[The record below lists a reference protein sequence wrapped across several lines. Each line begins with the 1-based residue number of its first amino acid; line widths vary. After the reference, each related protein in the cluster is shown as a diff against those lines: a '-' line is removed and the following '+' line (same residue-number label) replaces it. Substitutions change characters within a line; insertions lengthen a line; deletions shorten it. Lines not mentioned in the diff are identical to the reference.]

1 MNKDVNTMNKPFETG
16 RNTGSF
22 PQQPTQHELG
32 QESGEINLL
41 DLWYNLLDFKWVAAT
56 IVSAAMAVGLL
67 YATVATPIYSADVLL
82 QVETKQAGGL
92 AALEDVSGVLA
103 AGGSNVTGELEI
115 LKSRTVVDTVAQT
128 LGLSQSISPQYFPI
142 FGRWLAGQHEQA
154 LGLAQPF
161 LGLNEYAWGGEQ
173 LKLAQFSVPTEFT
186 DQPFVAVKAQA
197 NRFQLYSPTE
207 ELLGEGVVG
216 EQLEFKIGYG
226 NGSITISQF
235 EANEGMRAIVVR
247 RHPLSLHGSLV
258 GPLAAGEVGRNSS
271 MIRVSYESPNPA
283 FAVQFLNEL
292 ANAYLRQNVE
302 RKGQEAEQQLVFL
315 DQQLPSIKEQLRK
328 AEDALNVFVQSKGTI
343 DPTLDTERILTQ
355 DVALETKKVELNLE
369 REKLL
374 QRFQPG
380 HPLIQAI
387 DDQLA
392 QLRGV
397 RGNVASQAQAL
408 PEVQQEYLRLRR
420 DVEVNQALYTSLLN
434 GAQQLKVAKAGTV
447 GNVAIVDYA
456 QQPKRAIKPKR
467 GQTLAFAT
475 LAGLFLGVL
484 AAQALAMLRSAVRDP
499 SKLEQAT
506 GLSVYSIVPLSR
518 QQTEAEKG
526 LRRRSDK
533 VGLLAVSA
541 PNDPSIEALRSF
553 RTGLQFATID
563 SPNKRVL
570 ITGPVPE
577 IGKSFVSAN
586 FAAIMAQAGKRVLL
600 IDGDMRKGT
609 LSRYF
614 IQEERGDSKH
624 PGLSDVVSGQIDF
637 ERALIKSELEGL
649 HVLVSGSVP
658 PNPSELLLHP
668 KFITLL
674 EKADAEYDYV
684 IIDSPPVLLV
694 SDASVMGQH
703 CSATFI
709 VARYGASNVRQ
720 VSDSQKRLAQ
730 AGVRVNG
737 LIFNGFIANRS
748 GYYYGYGYGYGYKNA
763 YGTYGDPVQGKKA

>member
-1 MNKDVNTMNKPFETG
+1 MDDLSSDNGM
-16 RNTGSF
+16 
-22 PQQPTQHELG
+22 
-32 QESGEINLL
+32 GEITPL
-41 DLWYNLLDFKWVAAT
+41 DLWYNLLDFKWIVAALT
-56 IVSAAMAVGLL
+56 ALGILVGLF
-67 YATVATPIYSADVLL
+67 YAITATPIYSADVLI
-82 QVETKQAGGL
+82 QVEQRKSGGL
-92 AALEDVSGVLA
+92 SALQDVSAVLA
-103 AGGSNVTGELEI
+103 DPGQTVSGELEI
-115 LKSRTVVDTVAQT
+115 IRSRTVVEAVSSS
-128 LGLSQSISPQYFPI
+128 LGLDRAITPKYFPLI
-142 FGRWLAGQHEQA
+142 GRWLAGTHEGPELSKPL
-154 LGLAQPF
+154 LGLSAF
-161 LGLNEYAWGGEQ
+161 AWGGESLQ
-173 LKLAQFSVPTEFT
+173 LGGFSVSGGLV
-186 DQPFVAVKAQA
+186 DRPFKVVKGQGD
-197 NRFQLYSPTE
+197 NYELYSPDE
-207 ELLGEGVVG
+207 VSLGAGVVG
-216 EQLEFKIGYG
+216 QAFEFEVSAVERGQ
-226 NGSITISQF
+226 ITISRF
-235 EANEGMRAIVVR
+235 DANPGLEATVIKK
-247 RHPLSLHGSLV
+247 HPLSLHSSLV
-258 GPLAAGEVGRNSS
+258 SPLVGAELGRGSG
-271 MIRVSYESPNPA
+271 MIRLSYQSANPG
-283 FAVQFLNEL
+283 FAVKFLNEL
-292 ANAYLRQNVE
+292 SNAYLRLNVE
-302 RKGQEAEQQLVFL
+302 RKGQEAEQQLQFL
-315 DQQLPSIKEQLRK
+315 DIQLPQIREELRR
-328 AEDALNVFVQSKGTI
+328 AEDRLNVFVKAQGTI
-343 DPTLDTERILTQ
+343 DPTMDTQRLLGQ
-355 DVALETKKVELNLE
+355 DVALESKRLELKLQ
-369 REKLL
+369 RENLL
-374 QRFQPG
+374 QRFQLG

-392 QLRGV
+392 SLQSA
-397 RGNVASQAQAL
+397 RGNVASQTREL

-420 DVEVNQALYTSLLN
+420 DVEINQSLYTALLN
-434 GAQQLKVAKAGTV
+434 GSQQLKVAKAGTV

-456 QQPKRAIKPKR
+456 KSPKYPIKPNKT
-467 GQTLAFAT
+467 QVVIIAAI
-475 LAGLFLGVL
+475 AGLVLGILVAQML
-484 AAQALAMLRSAVRDP
+484 ALLRSAIRDP

-506 GLSVYSIVPLSR
+506 GLSVYSIVPLSP
-518 QQTEAEKG
+518 QQTAAEKG
-526 LRRRSDK
+526 LRRRTDK
-533 VGLLAVSA
+533 VGLLAVSS

-614 IQEERGDSKH
+614 IQEDRGNAKH
-624 PGLSDVVSGQIDF
+624 PGLSDVVAGTVAF
-637 ERALIKSELEGL
+637 EKALVKTELDGL

-668 KFITLL
+668 NFIALL
-674 EKADAEYDYV
+674 EKADVEYDYV

>member
-1 MNKDVNTMNKPFETG
+1 MNMPYERSTQPQALGGMGQPMEQSGDNT
-16 RNTGSF
+16 
-22 PQQPTQHELG
+22 
-32 QESGEINLL
+32 EINLL
-41 DLWYNLLDFKWVAAT
+41 DLWYNLLDFKWVAAA
-56 IVSAAMAVGLL
+56 IVAVASAIGLL

-82 QVETKQAGGL
+82 QVETKQTGGL

-103 AGGSNVTGELEI
+103 AGGSSVIGELEI
-115 LKSRTVVDTVAQT
+115 IKSRTVVESVAQT
-128 LGLSQSISPQYFPI
+128 LGLAQSITPQYFPV
-142 FGRWLAGQHEQA
+142 FGQWLANQHEAA

-161 LGLNEYAWGGEQ
+161 MGLNEYAWGGEQ

-186 DQPFVAVKAQA
+186 DQPFVAVKGEA
-197 NRFQLYSPTE
+197 NTFSLYSPAE
-207 ELLGEGVVG
+207 QLLGQGMVG
-216 EQLEFKIGYG
+216 QPFTFKIGYG

-235 EANEGMRAIVVR
+235 EANPGMQANVVR
-247 RHPLSLHGSLV
+247 RHPLSLHNGLV
-258 GPLAAGEVGRNSS
+258 APLTAGEVGRNSS

-328 AEDALNVFVQSKGTI
+328 AEDALNTFVQSKGTI
-343 DPTLDTERILTQ
+343 DPTLDTQRILTQ

-392 QLRGV
+392 QLRSV
-397 RGNVASQAQAL
+397 RGGVASQAQAL

-456 QQPKRAIKPKR
+456 QQPKRPFKPKK
-467 GQTLAFAT
+467 GQVVALAI
-475 LAGLFLGVL
+475 LAGIFLGVL

-506 GLSVYSIVPLSR
+506 GLSVYSIVPLS
-518 QQTEAEKG
+518 QQQSAAEKG
-526 LRRRSDK
+526 LRRRTDK

-614 IQEERGDSKH
+614 IQEERGDAKH
-624 PGLSDVVSGQIDF
+624 PGLSDVVSGQVDF
-637 ERALIKSELEGL
+637 DSALIKTELEGL

-668 KFITLL
+668 NFIALL
-674 EKADAEYDYV
+674 EKADVEYDYV

-763 YGTYGDPVQGKKA
+763 YGTYGDPVAGKKA

>member
-1 MNKDVNTMNKPFETG
+1 MPYERSTPSQTLAGMGSPSEQTG
-16 RNTGSF
+16 DGA
-22 PQQPTQHELG
+22 
-32 QESGEINLL
+32 EINLL
-41 DLWYNLLDFKWVAAT
+41 DLWYNLLDFKWVAA
-56 IVSAAMAVGLL
+56 ALAAVGLAIGL
-67 YATVATPIYSADVLL
+67 VYATVATPIYSVDVLL
-82 QVETKQAGGL
+82 QVETKQTGGL
-92 AALEDVSGVLA
+92 AALDDVSGVLA
-103 AGGSNVTGELEI
+103 AGGPNVNGELEI
-115 LKSRTVVDTVAQT
+115 IRSRTVVESVAQT
-128 LGLSQSISPQYFPI
+128 LGLAQSITPQYFPV
-142 FGRWLAGQHEQA
+142 FGQWLANQHEQA
-154 LGLAQPF
+154 LGLAEPF
-161 LGLNEYAWGGEQ
+161 GGFSEYAWGGEQ

-186 DQPFVAVKAQA
+186 DQPFVAIKGEG
-197 NRFQLYSPTE
+197 NSYSLYSPAE
-207 ELLGEGVVG
+207 ELLGEGTVG
-216 EQLEFKIGYG
+216 QPLNFKIGYG
-226 NGSITISQF
+226 SGSITISQF
-235 EANEGMRAIVVR
+235 EANPGLKANVIR
-247 RHPLSLHGSLV
+247 RHPLSLHNGLV
-258 GPLAAGEVGRNSS
+258 GPLTALEVGRGSS
-271 MIRVSYESPNPA
+271 MIRVSYESPNPV
-283 FAVQFLNEL
+283 FAVSFLNEL

-315 DQQLPSIKEQLRK
+315 DSQLPTIKEQLRK
-328 AEDALNVFVQSKGTI
+328 AEEALNSFVQSKGTI
-343 DPTLDTERILTQ
+343 DPTLDTQRILGQ
-355 DVALETKKVELNLE
+355 DVALETKRIELGLE

-392 QLRGV
+392 QLRSV
-397 RGNVASQAQAL
+397 RGGVASQTQAL

-456 QQPKRAIKPKR
+456 QQPKRPIKPKK
-467 GQTLAFAT
+467 
-475 LAGLFLGVL
+475 GLVVAISLVVGLLLGVL
-484 AAQALAMLRSAVRDP
+484 VAQALAMLRSAVRDP

-506 GLSVYSIVPLSR
+506 GLSVYSIVPLSQ
-518 QQTEAEKG
+518 QQTAAEKG
-526 LRRRSDK
+526 LRRRTDK

-614 IQEERGDSKH
+614 IQEERGDAKH
-624 PGLSDVVSGQIDF
+624 PGLSDVVAGTVVFDK
-637 ERALIKSELEGL
+637 ALIKTELEGL

-668 KFITLL
+668 NFIALL
-674 EKADAEYDYV
+674 EKADVEYDYV

>member
-1 MNKDVNTMNKPFETG
+1 MPMNMPYDTSNQIKNQQMAGMAQGGEP
-16 RNTGSF
+16 TGS
-22 PQQPTQHELG
+22 TG
-32 QESGEINLL
+32 DINLL
-41 DLWYNLLDFKWVAAT
+41 DLWFNLLDFKWVAA
-56 IVSAAMAVGLL
+56 VAAVLGLVFGLL
-67 YATVATPIYSADVLL
+67 YVTLATPIYSADVLL
-82 QVETKQAGGL
+82 QVETKKGGGL
-92 AALEDVSGVLA
+92 AALDDVSGLLA
-103 AGGSNVTGELEI
+103 PSNNSVAGELEI
-115 LKSRTVVDTVAQT
+115 IRSRTVIENVSDT
-128 LGLSQSISPQYFPI
+128 LGLASSISPRYFPW
-142 FGRWLAGQHEQA
+142 FGQWMAGQHEKE
-154 LGLAQPF
+154 LGLADPF
-161 LGLNEYAWGGEQ
+161 MGLNAYAWGGEQ
-173 LKLAQFSVPTEFT
+173 LRLGGFTVPNEFT
-186 DQPFVAVKAQA
+186 DQLFKVIKREGNKFALHNPAG
-197 NRFQLYSPTE
+197 
-207 ELLGEGVVG
+207 ELLGEGEVG
-216 EQLEFKIGYG
+216 QPLVFNIGFG
-226 NGSITISQF
+226 KGSLTITQF
-235 EANEGMRAIVVR
+235 EANPGLEAFVVR
-247 RHPLSLHGSLV
+247 RHPLSLHNSLV
-258 GPLAAGEVGRNSS
+258 GPLGAAEVGRGSS
-271 MIRVSYESPNPA
+271 MIRVSYESSNPA

-315 DQQLPSIKEQLRK
+315 DQQLPLIKDQLRR
-328 AEDALNVFVQSKGTI
+328 AEDALNAFVQSKGTI
-343 DPTLDTERILTQ
+343 DPTLDTERILGQ
-355 DVALETKKVELNLE
+355 DVGLETKRLELNLE

-380 HPLIQAI
+380 HPLIQAL

-392 QLRGV
+392 QIRSVRAGV
-397 RGNVASQAQAL
+397 ANEAQAL

-420 DVEVNQALYTSLLN
+420 DVEVNQALYSSLLN

-456 QQPKRAIKPKR
+456 QQPKFAVKPQKR
-467 GQTLAFAT
+467 QILLISILAGIALGIGLAQLLAF
-475 LAGLFLGVL
+475 
-484 AAQALAMLRSAVRDP
+484 LRSAIRDP

-506 GLSVYSIVPLSR
+506 GLSVYSIVPLSPL
-518 QQTEAEKG
+518 QTAAEKG
-526 LRRRSDK
+526 LRRRTDK

-586 FAAIMAQAGKRVLL
+586 FAAIMAQAGKQVLL

-614 IQEERGDSKH
+614 IQEERGDAKH
-624 PGLSDVVSGQIDF
+624 PGLSDVVAGTVAF
-637 ERALIKSELEGL
+637 EKALVKTELEGL

-668 KFITLL
+668 NFIALL
-674 EKADAEYDYV
+674 EKADVEYDYV

-763 YGTYGDPVQGKKA
+763 YGTYGAPLHGKKA

>member
-1 MNKDVNTMNKPFETG
+1 
-16 RNTGSF
+16 
-22 PQQPTQHELG
+22 
-32 QESGEINLL
+32 
-41 DLWYNLLDFKWVAAT
+41 
-56 IVSAAMAVGLL
+56 
-67 YATVATPIYSADVLL
+67 
-82 QVETKQAGGL
+82 
-92 AALEDVSGVLA
+92 
-103 AGGSNVTGELEI
+103 
-115 LKSRTVVDTVAQT
+115 
-128 LGLSQSISPQYFPI
+128 
-142 FGRWLAGQHEQA
+142 
-154 LGLAQPF
+154 
-161 LGLNEYAWGGEQ
+161 
-173 LKLAQFSVPTEFT
+173 
-186 DQPFVAVKAQA
+186 
-197 NRFQLYSPTE
+197 
-207 ELLGEGVVG
+207 
-216 EQLEFKIGYG
+216 
-226 NGSITISQF
+226 
-235 EANEGMRAIVVR
+235 
-247 RHPLSLHGSLV
+247 
-258 GPLAAGEVGRNSS
+258 
-271 MIRVSYESPNPA
+271 
-283 FAVQFLNEL
+283 
-292 ANAYLRQNVE
+292 
-302 RKGQEAEQQLVFL
+302 
-315 DQQLPSIKEQLRK
+315 QLPSIKEQLRK
-328 AEDALNVFVQSKGTI
+328 AEDALNAFVQSKGTI
-343 DPTLDTERILTQ
+343 DPTLDTQRILGQ
-355 DVALETKKVELNLE
+355 DVELETKRVELGLE

-392 QLRGV
+392 QLRSV
-397 RGNVASQAQAL
+397 RGGVASQAQAL

-456 QQPKRAIKPKR
+456 QQPKRPFKPKK
-467 GQTLAFAT
+467 GQVLALAI
-475 LAGLFLGVL
+475 LAGVFLGVL

-506 GLSVYSIVPLSR
+506 GLSVYSIVPLSQ
-518 QQTEAEKG
+518 QQTTAEKG
-526 LRRRSDK
+526 LRRRTDK

-614 IQEERGDSKH
+614 IQEERGDAKH
-624 PGLSDVVSGQIDF
+624 PGLSDVVAGTVAFDK
-637 ERALIKSELEGL
+637 ALIKTELEGL

-668 KFITLL
+668 NFIALL
-674 EKADAEYDYV
+674 EKADVEYDYV

-763 YGTYGDPVQGKKA
+763 YGTYGDPVAGKKA

>member
-1 MNKDVNTMNKPFETG
+1 MNMPYERSTQ
-16 RNTGSF
+16 
-22 PQQPTQHELG
+22 PQTFGGLG
-32 QESGEINLL
+32 QPMEQTNEGAEINLL
-41 DLWYNLLDFKWVAAT
+41 DLWYNLLDFKWVAAA
-56 IVSAAMAVGLL
+56 IVAVATAIGLL

-115 LKSRTVVDTVAQT
+115 IKSRTVVESVAQT
-128 LGLSQSISPQYFPI
+128 LGLAQSIAPRYFPV
-142 FGRWLAGQHEQA
+142 FGQWLANQHEAA

-161 LGLNEYAWGGEQ
+161 MGLNEYAWGGEQ
-173 LKLAQFSVPTEFT
+173 IKLAQFSVPTEFT
-186 DQPFVAVKAQA
+186 DQPFLAVKGEG
-197 NRFQLYSPTE
+197 NTFSLYSPFE
-207 ELLGEGVVG
+207 ELLGQGTVG
-216 EQLEFKIGYG
+216 QPLTFKIGYG
-226 NGSITISQF
+226 SGNITISQF
-235 EANEGMRAIVVR
+235 EANPGMKANVVR
-247 RHPLSLHGSLV
+247 RHPLSLHNGLV
-258 GPLAAGEVGRNSS
+258 GPLSAGEVGRNSS

-315 DQQLPSIKEQLRK
+315 DEQLPSIKEQLRK
-328 AEDALNVFVQSKGTI
+328 AEDALNTFVQSKGTI
-343 DPTLDTERILTQ
+343 DPTLDTQRILGQ
-355 DVALETKKVELNLE
+355 DVELETKRVELGLE

-392 QLRGV
+392 QLRSV
-397 RGNVASQAQAL
+397 RGGVASQAQAL

-456 QQPKRAIKPKR
+456 QQPKRPFKPKK
-467 GQTLAFAT
+467 GQVLALAI
-475 LAGLFLGVL
+475 LAGIFLGVL

-506 GLSVYSIVPLSR
+506 GLSVYSIVPLSQ
-518 QQTEAEKG
+518 QQTVAEKG
-526 LRRRSDK
+526 LRRRTDK

-614 IQEERGDSKH
+614 IQEERGDAKH
-624 PGLSDVVSGQIDF
+624 PGLSDVVAGTIGFDK
-637 ERALIKSELEGL
+637 ALIKTELEGL

-668 KFITLL
+668 NFIALL
-674 EKADAEYDYV
+674 EKADVEYDYV

-709 VARYGASNVRQ
+709 VARYGASNIRQ

-748 GYYYGYGYGYGYKNA
+748 GYYYGYGYGYGYGYKNA

>member
-1 MNKDVNTMNKPFETG
+1 MNQMNMPYERSTQ
-16 RNTGSF
+16 
-22 PQQPTQHELG
+22 PQALGLG
-32 QESGEINLL
+32 QPMEQTSESAEINLL
-41 DLWYNLLDFKWVAAT
+41 DLWYNLLDFKWVAAA
-56 IVSAAMAVGLL
+56 IVAVATAIGLL

-82 QVETKQAGGL
+82 QVETKQTGGL

-115 LKSRTVVDTVAQT
+115 IKSRTVVESVAQT
-128 LGLSQSISPQYFPI
+128 LGLAQSITPQYFPV
-142 FGRWLAGQHEQA
+142 FGQWLANQHEAA

-161 LGLNEYAWGGEQ
+161 MGLNEYAWGGEQ

-186 DQPFVAVKAQA
+186 DQPFVVVKGEG
-197 NRFQLYSPTE
+197 NTFSLYSPFE
-207 ELLGEGVVG
+207 ELLGQGTVG
-216 EQLEFKIGYG
+216 QPFTFKIGYG
-226 NGSITISQF
+226 SGSITISQF
-235 EANEGMRAIVVR
+235 EANPGMKANVVR
-247 RHPLSLHGSLV
+247 RHPLSLHNGLV
-258 GPLAAGEVGRNSS
+258 GPLSAGEVGRNSS

-315 DQQLPSIKEQLRK
+315 DEQLPSIKEQLRK

-343 DPTLDTERILTQ
+343 DPTLDTQRILGQ
-355 DVALETKKVELNLE
+355 DVELETKRVELGLE

-392 QLRGV
+392 QLRSV
-397 RGNVASQAQAL
+397 RGGVASQAQAL

-456 QQPKRAIKPKR
+456 QQPKRPFKPKK
-467 GQTLAFAT
+467 GQVLALAI
-475 LAGLFLGVL
+475 LAGIFLGVL

-506 GLSVYSIVPLSR
+506 GLSVYSIIPLSQ
-518 QQTEAEKG
+518 QQTAAEKG
-526 LRRRSDK
+526 LRRRTDK

-614 IQEERGDSKH
+614 IQEERGDAKH
-624 PGLSDVVSGQIDF
+624 PGLSDVVAGTMAFDK
-637 ERALIKSELEGL
+637 ALIKTELEGL

-668 KFITLL
+668 NFIALL
-674 EKADAEYDYV
+674 EKADVEYDYV

>member
-1 MNKDVNTMNKPFETG
+1 MPFDTP
-16 RNTGSF
+16 RNGANYQTNS
-22 PQQPTQHELG
+22 PQRELHDEAG
-32 QESGEINLL
+32 DFNLL
-41 DLWYNLLDFKWVAAT
+41 DLWYNVLDFKWVALT
-56 IVSAAMAVGLL
+56 IVAVALSGGLL
-67 YATVATPIYSADVLL
+67 YAMVATPIYSADVLL

-115 LKSRTVVDTVAQT
+115 IRSRTVIESVAQT
-128 LGLSQSISPQYFPI
+128 LGLEQSITPQYFPV
-142 FGRWLAGQHEQA
+142 FGRWLASRHEVAQ
-154 LGLAQPF
+154 GLAEPF
-161 LGLNEYAWGGEQ
+161 MGINKYAWGGEQ
-173 LKLAQFSVPTEFT
+173 LKLAQFSVPAEFT
-186 DQPFVAVKAQA
+186 DQAFIAVKGEGST
-197 NRFQLYSPTE
+197 FSLYSPFE
-207 ELLGEGVVG
+207 ELLSQGTVG
-216 EQLEFKIGYG
+216 QPLTFKIGYG
-226 NGSITISQF
+226 SGSITISQF
-235 EANEGMRAIVVR
+235 EANPGMQANVVR
-247 RHPLSLHGSLV
+247 RHPLSLHNGLV
-258 GPLAAGEVGRNSS
+258 VPLSAGEVGRNSS
-271 MIRVSYESPNPA
+271 MIRVSYLSPDPA

-292 ANAYLRQNVE
+292 ANSYLRQNVE

-369 REKLL
+369 RERLL

-420 DVEVNQALYTSLLN
+420 DVEVSQALYTSLLN
-434 GAQQLKVAKAGTV
+434 SAQQLKVAKAGTV

-456 QQPKRAIKPKR
+456 QQSKHAVKPKRAQIVVM
-467 GQTLAFAT
+467 AS
-475 LAGLFLGVL
+475 LAGLLLGIL
-484 AAQALAMLRSAVRDP
+484 AAQALSMLRSAVRDP

-506 GLSVYSIVPLSR
+506 GLSVYSIVPLSQ
-518 QQTEAEKG
+518 QQTTAEKG
-526 LRRRSDK
+526 LRRRTDK

-614 IQEERGDSKH
+614 IQEERGDAKH
-624 PGLSDVVSGQIDF
+624 LGLSDVVAGTVAF
-637 ERALIKSELEGL
+637 EKALIKTELEGL

-668 KFITLL
+668 NFIALL
-674 EKADAEYDYV
+674 EKADVEYDYV

-763 YGTYGDPVQGKKA
+763 YGTYGDPVQDKKA

>member
-1 MNKDVNTMNKPFETG
+1 MNMPFETNSKG
-16 RNTGSF
+16 QAF
-22 PQQPTQHELG
+22 AAVHPQ
-32 QESGEINLL
+32 SGERTEDASEINLI
-41 DLWYNLLDFKWVAAT
+41 DLWYNLLDFKWVALA
-56 IVSAAMAVGLL
+56 IAGVALALGLV

-103 AGGSNVTGELEI
+103 AGGSNVTGEIEI
-115 LKSRTVVDTVAQT
+115 ITSRTVVESVANSM
-128 LGLSQSISPQYFPI
+128 GLAQIVLPEYFPI
-142 FGRWLAGQHEQA
+142 FGRWLATQHEAA
-154 LGLAQPF
+154 LGLAQPP
-161 LGLNEYAWGGEQ
+161 LGLNQFAWGGEK
-173 LKLAQFSVPTEFT
+173 LKLAQFNIPTEFT
-186 DQPFVAVKAQA
+186 DQAFKVIKGEGNTYA
-197 NRFQLYSPTE
+197 LYSPE
-207 ELLGEGVVG
+207 NQLLGAGTVG
-216 EQLEFKIGYG
+216 QVLNFDVGYG
-226 NGSITISQF
+226 SGSLNISQF
-235 EANEGMRAIVVR
+235 EANPGLQANVIR
-247 RHPLSLHGSLV
+247 RHPLSLHNGLVGSLS
-258 GPLAAGEVGRNSS
+258 ASEVGRNSS
-271 MIRVSYESPNPA
+271 MIRVNYESPSPA
-283 FAVQFLNEL
+283 FAVQFLNGL

-343 DPTLDTERILTQ
+343 DPTLDTQRILGQ
-355 DVALETKKVELNLE
+355 DVELETKRVEFGLE

-392 QLRGV
+392 QLRSV
-397 RGNVASQAQAL
+397 RGGVASQAQAL

-456 QQPKRAIKPKR
+456 QQPKNAFKPRK
-467 GQTLAFAT
+467 GQVVALAL
-475 LAGLFLGVL
+475 LAGLFFGVL
-484 AAQALAMLRSAVRDP
+484 AAQVLAMLRSAIRDP

-506 GLSVYSIVPLSR
+506 GLSVYSIVPLSKR
-518 QQTEAEKG
+518 QTEAEKS
-526 LRRRSDK
+526 LRRRTDK
-533 VGLLAVSA
+533 VGLLAVSS

-614 IQEERGDSKH
+614 IQEERSDVKH
-624 PGLSDVVSGQIDF
+624 PGLSDVVAGQVEF
-637 ERALIKSELEGL
+637 NKALVSTELDNL
-649 HVLVSGSVP
+649 HVLVAGSVP

-668 KFITLL
+668 NFIALL
-674 EKADAEYDYV
+674 EKADAEYDYI

-694 SDASVMGQH
+694 SDASILGQH
-703 CSATFI
+703 CSAAFI

-720 VSDSQKRLAQ
+720 VADSQKRLAQ

-763 YGTYGDPVQGKKA
+763 YGTYGDPVAGKAS

>member
-1 MNKDVNTMNKPFETG
+1 MNVPFE
-16 RNTGSF
+16 NHPKSQLF
-22 PQQPTQHELG
+22 AG
-32 QESGEINLL
+32 QLQSADQAGEQGEINLL
-41 DLWYNLLDFKWVAAT
+41 DLWYNLLDFKWVALAVAAT
-56 IVSAAMAVGLL
+56 ALVLGLV

-82 QVETKQAGGL
+82 QVETKQTGGL

-115 LKSRTVVDTVAQT
+115 IKSRTVVESVAQAMG
-128 LGLSQSISPQYFPI
+128 LGQSIAPQYMPV
-142 FGRWLAGQHEQA
+142 FGQWLASQHQA
-154 LGLAQPF
+154 ELGLAQPL
-161 LGLNEYAWGGEQ
+161 LGMNRYAWGGEQ
-173 LKLAQFSVPTEFT
+173 LRLAQFSVPQEFT
-186 DQPFVAVKAQA
+186 DKPFVAVKGEG
-197 NRFQLYSPTE
+197 NTYSLFSPE
-207 ELLGEGVVG
+207 GEALGQGVVG
-216 EQLEFKIGYG
+216 QTVEFKIGFG
-226 NGSITISQF
+226 TGMLNISQF
-235 EANEGMRAIVVR
+235 DANPGLRASVVR
-247 RHPLSLHGSLV
+247 RHPLSLHNGLV
-258 GPLAAGEVGRNSS
+258 GPLDAAEVGRNSS
-271 MIRVSYESPNPA
+271 MIRVNYESPNPA

-315 DQQLPSIKEQLRK
+315 DAQLPQIKEQLRN
-328 AEDALNVFVQSKGTI
+328 AEDALNTFVQSKGTI
-343 DPTLDTERILTQ
+343 DPTLDTQRILGQ
-355 DVALETKKVELNLE
+355 DVELETKRVELGLE

-392 QLRGV
+392 RLRSV
-397 RGNVASQAQAL
+397 RGGVASQAQAL

-456 QQPKRAIKPKR
+456 QQPKLAIKPKK
-467 GQTLAFAT
+467 GQVVALAL

-484 AAQALAMLRSAVRDP
+484 AAQALAMLRSAIRDP
-499 SKLEQAT
+499 GKLEQAT
-506 GLSVYSIVPLSR
+506 GLSVYSIVPLSKR
-518 QQTEAEKG
+518 QTDAEKS
-526 LRRRSDK
+526 LRRRTDK

-586 FAAIMAQAGKRVLL
+586 FAAIMAQAGKKVLL

-614 IQEERGDSKH
+614 IQEERSDAKH
-624 PGLSDVVSGQIDF
+624 PGLSDVVAGNIEFSK
-637 ERALIKSELEGL
+637 ALVSTELANL
-649 HVLVSGSVP
+649 HVLVAGSVP

-668 KFITLL
+668 NFIALL
-674 EKADAEYDYV
+674 EKADTEYDYI

-694 SDASVMGQH
+694 SDASILGQH

-720 VSDSQKRLAQ
+720 VADAQKRMGQ

-763 YGTYGDPVQGKKA
+763 YGTYGEPVAGTSAGK

>member
-1 MNKDVNTMNKPFETG
+1 MNMPYETNNQMN
-16 RNTGSF
+16 N
-22 PQQPTQHELG
+22 QQAGAMAQGNEP
-32 QESGEINLL
+32 SGGASEINFL
-41 DLWYNLLDFKWVAAT
+41 DLWFNLLDFKWVAA
-56 IVSAAMAVGLL
+56 AAALLGLVVGVL
-67 YATVATPIYSADVLL
+67 YATLATPIYSADVLL
-82 QVETKQAGGL
+82 QVETKKGGGL
-92 AALEDVSGVLA
+92 AALDDVSGLLA
-103 AGGSNVTGELEI
+103 PSNNSVAGELEI
-115 LKSRTVVDTVAQT
+115 IRSRTVIENVSNT
-128 LGLSQSISPQYFPI
+128 LGLASSITPRYFPAI
-142 FGRWLAGQHEQA
+142 GQWMAGRHQSE
-154 LGLAQPF
+154 LGLAEPF
-161 LGLNEYAWGGEQ
+161 LDLDTYAWGGEQ
-173 LKLAQFSVPTEFT
+173 LRLGSFAVPNEFT
-186 DQPFVAVKAQA
+186 DQQFKAVKLQGNKFA
-197 NRFQLYSPTE
+197 FYSPAE
-207 ELLGEGVVG
+207 QLLGEGEVG
-216 EQLEFKIGYG
+216 QSFVFDIGFGKG
-226 NGSITISQF
+226 NLTITQF
-235 EANEGMRAIVVR
+235 EANPGLEAFVVR
-247 RHPLSLHGSLV
+247 RHPLSLHNSLV
-258 GPLAAGEVGRNSS
+258 GPLGAAEVGRGSS
-271 MIRVSYESPNPA
+271 MIRVSYESASPV

-315 DQQLPSIKEQLRK
+315 DQQLPLIKDQLRR
-328 AEDALNVFVQSKGTI
+328 AEDALNAFVQSKGTI
-343 DPTLDTERILTQ
+343 DPTLDTQRILAQ
-355 DVALETKKVELNLE
+355 DVGLETKRVELGLE

-387 DDQLA
+387 DDQLVQIRRVRA
-392 QLRGV
+392 GV
-397 RGNVASQAQAL
+397 AGEAQAL
-408 PEVQQEYLRLRR
+408 PEIQQEYLRLRR
-420 DVEVNQALYTSLLN
+420 DVEVNQLLYSSLLN

-456 QQPKRAIKPKR
+456 QQPKFAVKPQKR
-467 GQTLAFAT
+467 QILLISILAGIALGVALAQLLAF
-475 LAGLFLGVL
+475 
-484 AAQALAMLRSAVRDP
+484 LRSAVRDP

-506 GLSVYSIVPLSR
+506 GISVYSIVPLSPL
-518 QQTEAEKG
+518 QTAAEKG

-533 VGLLAVSA
+533 VGLLAVTA

-614 IQEERGDSKH
+614 IQEERGDAKH
-624 PGLSDVVSGQIDF
+624 PGLSDVVSGQVDF
-637 ERALIKSELEGL
+637 DKALIKTELEGL

-668 KFITLL
+668 NFIALL
-674 EKADAEYDYV
+674 EKADKEYDYV

-694 SDASVMGQH
+694 SDASIVGQH

>member
-1 MNKDVNTMNKPFETG
+1 MNMPFDTP
-16 RNTGSF
+16 RNGANYQTNS
-22 PQQPTQHELG
+22 PQRELHDEAG
-32 QESGEINLL
+32 DFNLL
-41 DLWYNLLDFKWVAAT
+41 DLWYNVLDFKWVALT
-56 IVSAAMAVGLL
+56 IVAVALTGGLL
-67 YATVATPIYSADVLL
+67 YAMVATPIYSADVLL

-115 LKSRTVVDTVAQT
+115 IRSRTVIESVAQT
-128 LGLSQSISPQYFPI
+128 LGLEQSITPQYFPV
-142 FGRWLAGQHEQA
+142 FGRWLASRHEVAQ
-154 LGLAQPF
+154 GLAEPF
-161 LGLNEYAWGGEQ
+161 MGINKYAWGGEQ
-173 LKLAQFSVPTEFT
+173 LKLAQFSVPAEFT
-186 DQPFVAVKAQA
+186 DQAFIAVKGEGST
-197 NRFQLYSPTE
+197 FSLYSPFE
-207 ELLGEGVVG
+207 ELLSQGTVG
-216 EQLEFKIGYG
+216 QPLTFKIGYG
-226 NGSITISQF
+226 SGSITISQF
-235 EANEGMRAIVVR
+235 EANPGMQANVVR
-247 RHPLSLHGSLV
+247 RHPLSLHNGLV
-258 GPLAAGEVGRNSS
+258 VPLSAGEVGRNSS
-271 MIRVSYESPNPA
+271 MIRVSYLSPDPA

-328 AEDALNVFVQSKGTI
+328 AEDALNLFVQSKGTI

-369 REKLL
+369 RERLL

-420 DVEVNQALYTSLLN
+420 DVEVSQALYTSLLN
-434 GAQQLKVAKAGTV
+434 SAQQLKVAKAGTV

-456 QQPKRAIKPKR
+456 QQSKHAVKPKRAQIVVM
-467 GQTLAFAT
+467 AS
-475 LAGLFLGVL
+475 LAGLLLGIL
-484 AAQALAMLRSAVRDP
+484 AAQALSMLRSAVRDP

-506 GLSVYSIVPLSR
+506 GLSVYSIVPLSQ
-518 QQTEAEKG
+518 QQTTAEKG
-526 LRRRSDK
+526 LRRRTDK

-614 IQEERGDSKH
+614 IQEERGDAKH
-624 PGLSDVVSGQIDF
+624 PGLSDVVAGTVAFDK
-637 ERALIKSELEGL
+637 ALVKTELEGL

-668 KFITLL
+668 NFIALL
-674 EKADAEYDYV
+674 EKADVEYDYV

-763 YGTYGDPVQGKKA
+763 YGTYGDPVQGNKA

>member
-1 MNKDVNTMNKPFETG
+1 MNQMNMPYERSTQ
-16 RNTGSF
+16 
-22 PQQPTQHELG
+22 PQALGGLG
-32 QESGEINLL
+32 QPMEQTSESAEINLL
-41 DLWYNLLDFKWVAAT
+41 DLWYNLLDFKWVAAA
-56 IVSAAMAVGLL
+56 IVAVATAIGLL

-82 QVETKQAGGL
+82 QVETKQTGGL

-115 LKSRTVVDTVAQT
+115 IKSRTVVESVAQT
-128 LGLSQSISPQYFPI
+128 LGLAQSITPQYFPI
-142 FGRWLAGQHEQA
+142 FGQWLANQHEA
-154 LGLAQPF
+154 VLGLAEPF
-161 LGLNEYAWGGEQ
+161 MGLNEYAWGGEQ

-186 DQPFVAVKAQA
+186 DQAFVAVKG
-197 NRFQLYSPTE
+197 NGNTYSLYSPTE
-207 ELLGEGVVG
+207 ELLGQSTVG
-216 EQLEFKIGYG
+216 QLLTFKIGYG
-226 NGSITISQF
+226 SGSITISQF
-235 EANEGMRAIVVR
+235 EANPGMQANVVR
-247 RHPLSLHGSLV
+247 RHPLSLHNGLV
-258 GPLAAGEVGRNSS
+258 GPLSAGEVGRNSS

-315 DQQLPSIKEQLRK
+315 DEQLPSIKEQLRK

-456 QQPKRAIKPKR
+456 QQPKRPFKPKK
-467 GQTLAFAT
+467 GQVLALAI
-475 LAGLFLGVL
+475 LAGIFLGVL

-506 GLSVYSIVPLSR
+506 GLSVYSIVPLSQ
-518 QQTEAEKG
+518 QQTVAEKG
-526 LRRRSDK
+526 LRRRTDK

-614 IQEERGDSKH
+614 IQEERGDAKH
-624 PGLSDVVSGQIDF
+624 PGLSDVVAGTVAFDK
-637 ERALIKSELEGL
+637 ALIKTELEGL

-668 KFITLL
+668 NFIALL
-674 EKADAEYDYV
+674 EKADVEYDYV

-763 YGTYGDPVQGKKA
+763 YGTYGDPVAGKKA

>member
-1 MNKDVNTMNKPFETG
+1 MNMPYERSTPAQTLTG
-16 RNTGSF
+16 MGSPSEQTGD
-22 PQQPTQHELG
+22 G
-32 QESGEINLL
+32 AEINLL
-41 DLWYNLLDFKWVAAT
+41 DLWYNLLDFKWVAA
-56 IVSAAMAVGLL
+56 ALAAVGLAIGL
-67 YATVATPIYSADVLL
+67 VYATVATPIYSVDVLL
-82 QVETKQAGGL
+82 QVETKQTGGL
-92 AALEDVSGVLA
+92 AALDDVSGVLA
-103 AGGSNVTGELEI
+103 AGGPNVNGELEI
-115 LKSRTVVDTVAQT
+115 IRSRTVVESVAQT
-128 LGLSQSISPQYFPI
+128 LGLAQSITPQYFPV
-142 FGRWLAGQHEQA
+142 FGQWLANQHEQV
-154 LGLAQPF
+154 LGLAEP
-161 LGLNEYAWGGEQ
+161 LGGFNEYAWGGEQ

-186 DQPFVAVKAQA
+186 DQPFVAIKGEG
-197 NRFQLYSPTE
+197 NSYSLYSPAE
-207 ELLGEGVVG
+207 ELLGEGTVG
-216 EQLEFKIGYG
+216 QPLSFKIGYG
-226 NGSITISQF
+226 SGSITISQF
-235 EANEGMRAIVVR
+235 EANPGLKANVIR
-247 RHPLSLHGSLV
+247 RHPLSLHNGLV
-258 GPLAAGEVGRNSS
+258 GPLTALEVGRGSS
-271 MIRVSYESPNPA
+271 MIRVSYESPNPV
-283 FAVQFLNEL
+283 FAVSFLNEL

-315 DQQLPSIKEQLRK
+315 DSQLPTIKEQLRK
-328 AEDALNVFVQSKGTI
+328 AEEALNSFVQSKGTI
-343 DPTLDTERILTQ
+343 DPTLDTQRILGQ
-355 DVALETKKVELNLE
+355 DIALETKRIELGLE

-392 QLRGV
+392 QLRSV
-397 RGNVASQAQAL
+397 RGGVASQTQAL

-456 QQPKRAIKPKR
+456 QQPKRPIKPKK
-467 GQTLAFAT
+467 
-475 LAGLFLGVL
+475 GLVVAISLVVGLLLGVL
-484 AAQALAMLRSAVRDP
+484 ASQALAMLRSAVRDP

-506 GLSVYSIVPLSR
+506 GLSVYSIVPLSQ
-518 QQTEAEKG
+518 QQTAAEKG
-526 LRRRSDK
+526 LRRRTDK

-614 IQEERGDSKH
+614 IQEERGDAKH
-624 PGLSDVVSGQIDF
+624 PGLSDVVAGTVAFDK
-637 ERALIKSELEGL
+637 ALIKTELEGL

-668 KFITLL
+668 NFIALL
-674 EKADAEYDYV
+674 EKADVEYDYV

-763 YGTYGDPVQGKKA
+763 YGTYGDPVQGNKA

>member
-1 MNKDVNTMNKPFETG
+1 MNMPFDTP
-16 RNTGSF
+16 RNGANYQTNS
-22 PQQPTQHELG
+22 PQRELHDEAG
-32 QESGEINLL
+32 DFNLL
-41 DLWYNLLDFKWVAAT
+41 DLWYNVLDFKWVALT
-56 IVSAAMAVGLL
+56 IVAVALSGGLL
-67 YATVATPIYSADVLL
+67 YAMVATPIYSADVLL

-115 LKSRTVVDTVAQT
+115 IRSRTVIESVAQT
-128 LGLSQSISPQYFPI
+128 LGLEQSITPQYFPV
-142 FGRWLAGQHEQA
+142 FGRWLASRHEVAQ
-154 LGLAQPF
+154 GLAEPF
-161 LGLNEYAWGGEQ
+161 MGINKYAWGGEQ
-173 LKLAQFSVPTEFT
+173 LKLAQFSVPAEFT
-186 DQPFVAVKAQA
+186 DQAFIAVKGEGST
-197 NRFQLYSPTE
+197 FSLYSPFE
-207 ELLGEGVVG
+207 ELLSQGTVG
-216 EQLEFKIGYG
+216 QPLTFKIGYG
-226 NGSITISQF
+226 SGSITISQF
-235 EANEGMRAIVVR
+235 EANPGMQANVVR
-247 RHPLSLHGSLV
+247 RHPLSLHNGLV
-258 GPLAAGEVGRNSS
+258 VPLSAGEVGRNSS
-271 MIRVSYESPNPA
+271 MIRVSYLSPDPA

-292 ANAYLRQNVE
+292 ANSYLRQNVE

-369 REKLL
+369 RERLL

-420 DVEVNQALYTSLLN
+420 DVEVSQALYTSLLN
-434 GAQQLKVAKAGTV
+434 SAQQLKVAKAGTV

-456 QQPKRAIKPKR
+456 QQSKHAVKPKRAQIVVM
-467 GQTLAFAT
+467 AS
-475 LAGLFLGVL
+475 LAGLLLGIL
-484 AAQALAMLRSAVRDP
+484 AAQALSMLRSAVRDP

-506 GLSVYSIVPLSR
+506 GLSVYSIVPLSQ
-518 QQTEAEKG
+518 QQTTAEKG
-526 LRRRSDK
+526 LRRRTDK

-614 IQEERGDSKH
+614 IQEERGDAKH
-624 PGLSDVVSGQIDF
+624 LGLSDVVAGTVAF
-637 ERALIKSELEGL
+637 EKALIKTELEGL

-668 KFITLL
+668 NFIALL
-674 EKADAEYDYV
+674 EKADVEYDYV

-763 YGTYGDPVQGKKA
+763 YGTYGDPVQDKKA

>member
-1 MNKDVNTMNKPFETG
+1 MNMPYERSTPSQTLAGM
-16 RNTGSF
+16 GS
-22 PQQPTQHELG
+22 PSERTDDG
-32 QESGEINLL
+32 AEINLL
-41 DLWYNLLDFKWVAAT
+41 DLWYNLLDFKWVAA
-56 IVSAAMAVGLL
+56 ALAAVGLAIGL
-67 YATVATPIYSADVLL
+67 VYATVATPIYSVDVLL
-82 QVETKQAGGL
+82 QVETKQTGGL
-92 AALEDVSGVLA
+92 AALDDVSGVLA
-103 AGGSNVTGELEI
+103 AGGPNVNGELEI
-115 LKSRTVVDTVAQT
+115 IRSRTVVESVAQT
-128 LGLSQSISPQYFPI
+128 LGLAQSITPQYFPV
-142 FGRWLAGQHEQA
+142 FGQWLANQHEQA
-154 LGLAQPF
+154 LGLAEPF
-161 LGLNEYAWGGEQ
+161 GGFSEYAWGGEQ

-186 DQPFVAVKAQA
+186 DQPFVAIKGEGDSYS
-197 NRFQLYSPTE
+197 LYSPAE
-207 ELLGEGVVG
+207 ELLGEGTVG
-216 EQLEFKIGYG
+216 QPLNFKIGYG
-226 NGSITISQF
+226 SGSITISQF
-235 EANEGMRAIVVR
+235 EANPGLKANVIR
-247 RHPLSLHGSLV
+247 RHPLSLHNGLV
-258 GPLAAGEVGRNSS
+258 GPLTALEVGRGSS
-271 MIRVSYESPNPA
+271 MIRVSYESPNPV
-283 FAVQFLNEL
+283 FAVSFLNEL

-315 DQQLPSIKEQLRK
+315 DSQLPTIKEQLRK
-328 AEDALNVFVQSKGTI
+328 AEEALNSFVQSKGTI
-343 DPTLDTERILTQ
+343 DPTLDTQRILGQ
-355 DVALETKKVELNLE
+355 DVALETKRIELGLE

-392 QLRGV
+392 QLRSV
-397 RGNVASQAQAL
+397 RGGVASQTQAL

-456 QQPKRAIKPKR
+456 QQPKRPIKPKK
-467 GQTLAFAT
+467 
-475 LAGLFLGVL
+475 GLVVAISLVVGLLLGVL
-484 AAQALAMLRSAVRDP
+484 VAQALAMLRSAVRDP

-506 GLSVYSIVPLSR
+506 GLSVYSIVPLSQ
-518 QQTEAEKG
+518 QQTAAEKG
-526 LRRRSDK
+526 LRRRTDK

-614 IQEERGDSKH
+614 IQEERGDAKH
-624 PGLSDVVSGQIDF
+624 PGLSDVVAGTVAFDK
-637 ERALIKSELEGL
+637 ALIKTELEGL

-668 KFITLL
+668 NFIALL
-674 EKADAEYDYV
+674 EKADVEYDYV

>member
-1 MNKDVNTMNKPFETG
+1 MNMPYERSTQ
-16 RNTGSF
+16 
-22 PQQPTQHELG
+22 PQALGGMGQPMEQT
-32 QESGEINLL
+32 SDSAEINLL
-41 DLWYNLLDFKWVAAT
+41 DLWYNLLDFKWVAAA
-56 IVSAAMAVGLL
+56 IVAVATAIGLL

-82 QVETKQAGGL
+82 QVETKQSGGL

-115 LKSRTVVDTVAQT
+115 IKSRTVVESVAQT
-128 LGLSQSISPQYFPI
+128 LGLAQSITPQYFPV
-142 FGRWLAGQHEQA
+142 FGQWLANQHEAA

-186 DQPFVAVKAQA
+186 DQAFVAVKDEG
-197 NRFQLYSPTE
+197 NSFSLYSPFE
-207 ELLGEGVVG
+207 ELLGEGTVG
-216 EQLEFKIGYG
+216 QPLTFKIGYG

-235 EANEGMRAIVVR
+235 EANPGMQANVVR
-247 RHPLSLHGSLV
+247 RHPLSLHNGLV
-258 GPLAAGEVGRNSS
+258 APLTAGEVGRNSS
-271 MIRVSYESPNPA
+271 MIRVNYEHENPV

-315 DQQLPSIKEQLRK
+315 DEQLPSIKEQLRK
-328 AEDALNVFVQSKGTI
+328 AEDALNAFVQSKGTV

-392 QLRGV
+392 QLRSV
-397 RGNVASQAQAL
+397 RGGVASQAQAL

-456 QQPKRAIKPKR
+456 QQPKRPFKPKK
-467 GQTLAFAT
+467 GQVLALAI
-475 LAGLFLGVL
+475 LAGIFLGVL

-506 GLSVYSIVPLSR
+506 GLSVYSIVPLSQ
-518 QQTEAEKG
+518 QQTAAEKG
-526 LRRRSDK
+526 LRRRTDK

-614 IQEERGDSKH
+614 IQEERGDAKH
-624 PGLSDVVSGQIDF
+624 PGLSDVVAGTVAFDK
-637 ERALIKSELEGL
+637 ALIKTELEGL

-668 KFITLL
+668 NFIALL
-674 EKADAEYDYV
+674 EKADVEYDYV

>member
-1 MNKDVNTMNKPFETG
+1 MNQMNMPYE
-16 RNTGSF
+16 RS
-22 PQQPTQHELG
+22 TQTQALAGMGHPAEQN

-41 DLWYNLLDFKWVAAT
+41 DLWYNLLDFKWVAAA
-56 IVSAAMAVGLL
+56 IVALATVFGLL
-67 YATVATPIYSADVLL
+67 YATVATPIFSADVLL

-115 LKSRTVVDTVAQT
+115 IKSRTVVESVAQT
-128 LGLSQSISPQYFPI
+128 LGLAQSISPQYFPV
-142 FGRWLAGQHEQA
+142 FGQWLANQHETS

-161 LGLNEYAWGGEQ
+161 MGLSEYAWGGEQ
-173 LKLAQFSVPTEFT
+173 LKLAQFSVPNEFT
-186 DQPFVAVKAQA
+186 DQAFVAVKGEGSTF
-197 NRFQLYSPTE
+197 NLFSPAE
-207 ELLGEGVVG
+207 ELLGQGTVG
-216 EQLEFKIGYG
+216 QPFTFKVGYG
-226 NGSITISQF
+226 SGSITISQF
-235 EANEGMRAIVVR
+235 DANVGMKANVVR
-247 RHPLSLHGSLV
+247 RHPLSLHNGLV
-258 GPLAAGEVGRNSS
+258 GPLSAGEVGRNSS

-292 ANAYLRQNVE
+292 ANVYLRQNVE

-315 DQQLPSIKEQLRK
+315 DEQLPSIKEQLRK
-328 AEDALNVFVQSKGTI
+328 AEDALNTFVQSKGTI
-343 DPTLDTERILTQ
+343 DPTLDTQRILGQ
-355 DVALETKKVELNLE
+355 DVELETKRVELGLE

-392 QLRGV
+392 QLRSV
-397 RGNVASQAQAL
+397 RGGVASQAQAL

-456 QQPKRAIKPKR
+456 QQPKRAFKPKK
-467 GQTLAFAT
+467 GQIVMLAL
-475 LAGLFLGVL
+475 LAGIFLGVL

-506 GLSVYSIVPLSR
+506 GLSVYSIVPLSQ
-518 QQTEAEKG
+518 QQTAAEKG

-614 IQEERGDSKH
+614 IQEERGDVKH
-624 PGLSDVVSGQIDF
+624 PGLSDVVAGTVTFDK
-637 ERALIKSELEGL
+637 ALIKTELEGL

-668 KFITLL
+668 NFIALL

-703 CSATFI
+703 CSATFV

>member
-1 MNKDVNTMNKPFETG
+1 MPFENARVSDASINGSG
-16 RNTGSF
+16 RSAAAM
-22 PQQPTQHELG
+22 
-32 QESGEINLL
+32 ESSEISVM
-41 DLWYNLLDFKWVAAT
+41 DLWYNIVDFKWVAIAVMAT
-56 IVSAAMAVGLL
+56 AVSIGLI
-67 YATVATPIYSADVLL
+67 YSTVATPIYSADVLL
-82 QVETKQAGGL
+82 QVETKKAGAL
-92 AALEDVSGVLA
+92 AALEDVSGVLGE
-103 AGGSNVTGELEI
+103 GGSNVLGELEI
-115 LKSRTVVDTVAQT
+115 IKSRTVVESVASS
-128 LGLSQSISPQYFPI
+128 LGLAQSISPNYFPV
-142 FGRWLAGQHEQA
+142 FGSWVSNLHSPQ
-154 LGLAQPF
+154 LGLAEPMF
-161 LGLNEYAWGGEQ
+161 GLNQYAWGGEQ
-173 LKLAQFSVPTEFT
+173 LKLASFVLPNEFT
-186 DQPFVAVKAQA
+186 DQPFTVMRGEGDK
-197 NRFQLYSPTE
+197 FSLYDPSDVF
-207 ELLGEGVVG
+207 LGEGEVG
-216 EQLEFKIGYG
+216 KPLEFKIGFG
-226 NGSITISQF
+226 TGVLTISQF
-235 EANEGMRAIVVR
+235 LANPGLTAYVVR
-247 RHPLSLHGSLV
+247 KHPLSLHNSLV
-258 GPLAAGEVGRNSS
+258 APLEAGEVGRSS
-271 MIRVSYESPNPA
+271 GMIRVTYESANPA
-283 FAVQFLNEL
+283 FAVAFLNEL
-292 ANAYLRQNVE
+292 VNAYLRQNVE

-315 DQQLPSIKEQLRK
+315 DEQLPSIKEQLRK
-328 AEDALNVFVQSKGTI
+328 AEEALNVFVQSKGTI
-343 DPTLDTERILTQ
+343 DPTLDTQRILGQ
-355 DVALETKKVELNLE
+355 DVQFETKRVELGLE

-387 DDQLA
+387 DDQLI
-392 QLRGV
+392 QLRTV
-397 RGNVASQAQAL
+397 RGGIANETQAL
-408 PEVQQEYLRLRR
+408 PEVQREYLRLRR

-456 QQPKRAIKPKR
+456 QQPKRPFKPKK
-467 GQTLAFAT
+467 GQVLVLAI
-475 LAGLFLGVL
+475 LAGILLGVL
-484 AAQALAMLRSAVRDP
+484 ATQALAMLRSAIRDP

-506 GLSVYSIVPLSR
+506 GLSVYSIVPLS
-518 QQTEAEKG
+518 QQQAAAEKG

-614 IQEERGDSKH
+614 IQEERGDVKH
-624 PGLSDVVSGQIDF
+624 PGLSDVVAGTIGFDQ
-637 ERALIKSELEGL
+637 ALVKTELPGL

-668 KFITLL
+668 NFIALL
-674 EKADAEYDYV
+674 ERADVEYDYV

-703 CSATFI
+703 CSATFV
-709 VARYGASNVRQ
+709 VARYGASNIRQ

-737 LIFNGFIANRS
+737 LIFNGFIATRS
-748 GYYYGYGYGYGYKNA
+748 GYYYGYGYGYGYKNG
-763 YGTYGDPVQGKKA
+763 YGTYGDPVVGKKV

>member
-1 MNKDVNTMNKPFETG
+1 MNMPYERSTPAQALAGMGSPSDQTG
-16 RNTGSF
+16 DGT
-22 PQQPTQHELG
+22 
-32 QESGEINLL
+32 EINLL
-41 DLWYNLLDFKWVAAT
+41 DLWYNLLDFKWVAAAL
-56 IVSAAMAVGLL
+56 AALGLAIGL
-67 YATVATPIYSADVLL
+67 VYATVATPIYSVDVLL
-82 QVETKQAGGL
+82 QVETKQTGGL
-92 AALEDVSGVLA
+92 AALDDVSGVLA
-103 AGGSNVTGELEI
+103 AGGPNVNGELEI
-115 LKSRTVVDTVAQT
+115 IRSRTVVESVAQT
-128 LGLSQSISPQYFPI
+128 LGLAQSITPQYFPV
-142 FGRWLAGQHEQA
+142 FGQWLANQHEQA
-154 LGLAQPF
+154 LGLAEPF
-161 LGLNEYAWGGEQ
+161 GGFSEYAWGGEQ

-186 DQPFVAVKAQA
+186 DQPFVAIKGEGNAYS
-197 NRFQLYSPTE
+197 LYSPAE
-207 ELLGEGVVG
+207 EFLGEGTVG
-216 EQLEFKIGYG
+216 QPLNFNIGYG
-226 NGSITISQF
+226 RGSITISQF
-235 EANEGMRAIVVR
+235 EANPGLRASVIR
-247 RHPLSLHGSLV
+247 RHPLSLHNGLV
-258 GPLAAGEVGRNSS
+258 GPLTALEVGRGSS

-315 DQQLPSIKEQLRK
+315 DSQLPTIKEQLRK
-328 AEDALNVFVQSKGTI
+328 AEEALNSFVQSKGTI
-343 DPTLDTERILTQ
+343 DPTLDTQRILGQ
-355 DVALETKKVELNLE
+355 DVALETKRVELGLE

-392 QLRGV
+392 QLRSV
-397 RGNVASQAQAL
+397 RGGVASQTQAL

-456 QQPKRAIKPKR
+456 QQPKRPIKPKKA
-467 GQTLAFAT
+467 LVVAIS
-475 LAGLFLGVL
+475 LLVGLVLGVL

-506 GLSVYSIVPLSR
+506 GLSVYSIVPLSQ
-518 QQTEAEKG
+518 QQTAAEKG
-526 LRRRSDK
+526 LRRRTDK

-614 IQEERGDSKH
+614 IQEERGDAKH
-624 PGLSDVVSGQIDF
+624 PGLSDVVAGTVPFDT
-637 ERALIKSELEGL
+637 ALIKTELEGL

-668 KFITLL
+668 NFIALL
-674 EKADAEYDYV
+674 EKADVEYDYV
-684 IIDSPPVLLV
+684 IIDSPPLLLV

>member
-1 MNKDVNTMNKPFETG
+1 MNMPYERSTPVQTLSGMGSPSEQTG
-16 RNTGSF
+16 DGA
-22 PQQPTQHELG
+22 
-32 QESGEINLL
+32 EINLL

-56 IVSAAMAVGLL
+56 LAAVGLAIGL
-67 YATVATPIYSADVLL
+67 VYATVATPIYSVDVLL
-82 QVETKQAGGL
+82 QVETKQTGGL
-92 AALEDVSGVLA
+92 AALDDVSGVLA
-103 AGGSNVTGELEI
+103 AGGPNVNGELEI
-115 LKSRTVVDTVAQT
+115 IRSRTVVESVAQT
-128 LGLSQSISPQYFPI
+128 LGLAQSITPQYFPI
-142 FGRWLAGQHEQA
+142 FGQWLANQYEQV
-154 LGLAQPF
+154 LGLAEPF
-161 LGLNEYAWGGEQ
+161 GGFSEYAWWGEQ

-186 DQPFVAVKAQA
+186 DQPFVAIKGEG
-197 NRFQLYSPTE
+197 NSYSLYSPAE
-207 ELLGEGVVG
+207 ELLGEGTVG
-216 EQLEFKIGYG
+216 QPLNFKIGYG
-226 NGSITISQF
+226 SGSITISQF
-235 EANEGMRAIVVR
+235 EANSGLKANVIR
-247 RHPLSLHGSLV
+247 RHPLSLHNGLV
-258 GPLAAGEVGRNSS
+258 GPLTALEVGRGSS
-271 MIRVSYESPNPA
+271 MIRVSYESPNPV
-283 FAVQFLNEL
+283 FAVSFLNEL
-292 ANAYLRQNVE
+292 VNAYLRQNVE

-315 DQQLPSIKEQLRK
+315 DSQLPTIKEQLRK
-328 AEDALNVFVQSKGTI
+328 AEEALNSFVQSKGTI
-343 DPTLDTERILTQ
+343 DPTLDTQRILGQ
-355 DVALETKKVELNLE
+355 DVALETKRIELGLE

-392 QLRGV
+392 QLRSV
-397 RGNVASQAQAL
+397 RGGVASQTQAL

-456 QQPKRAIKPKR
+456 QQPKWPIKPQK
-467 GQTLAFAT
+467 
-475 LAGLFLGVL
+475 GLVVAISLVVGLLLGVL

-506 GLSVYSIVPLSR
+506 GLSVYSIVPLSQ
-518 QQTEAEKG
+518 QQTAAEKG
-526 LRRRSDK
+526 LRRRTDK

-614 IQEERGDSKH
+614 IQEERGDAKH
-624 PGLSDVVSGQIDF
+624 PGLSDVVAGTVAFDK
-637 ERALIKSELEGL
+637 ALIKTELEGL

-668 KFITLL
+668 NFIALL
-674 EKADAEYDYV
+674 EKADVEYDYV

-709 VARYGASNVRQ
+709 VARYGASNIRQ

>member
-1 MNKDVNTMNKPFETG
+1 MPYERSTPAQALAGMGSPPDQTG
-16 RNTGSF
+16 DGT
-22 PQQPTQHELG
+22 
-32 QESGEINLL
+32 EINLL
-41 DLWYNLLDFKWVAAT
+41 DLWYNLLDFKWVAAAL
-56 IVSAAMAVGLL
+56 AALGLAIGL
-67 YATVATPIYSADVLL
+67 VYATVATPIYSVDVLL
-82 QVETKQAGGL
+82 QVETKQTGGL
-92 AALEDVSGVLA
+92 AALDDVSGVLA
-103 AGGSNVTGELEI
+103 AGGPNVNGELEI
-115 LKSRTVVDTVAQT
+115 IRSRTVVESVAQT
-128 LGLSQSISPQYFPI
+128 LGLAQSITPQYFPV
-142 FGRWLAGQHEQA
+142 FGQWLANQHEQA
-154 LGLAQPF
+154 LGLAEPF
-161 LGLNEYAWGGEQ
+161 GGFSEYAWGGEQ

-186 DQPFVAVKAQA
+186 DQPFVAIKGEG
-197 NRFQLYSPTE
+197 NSYSLYSPAE
-207 ELLGEGVVG
+207 ELLGEGTVG
-216 EQLEFKIGYG
+216 QPLNFKIGYG
-226 NGSITISQF
+226 SGSITISQF
-235 EANEGMRAIVVR
+235 EANLGLKANVIR
-247 RHPLSLHGSLV
+247 RHPLSLHNGLV
-258 GPLAAGEVGRNSS
+258 GPLTALEVGRGSS

-315 DQQLPSIKEQLRK
+315 DSQLPTIKEQLRK
-328 AEDALNVFVQSKGTI
+328 AEEALNSFVQSKGTI
-343 DPTLDTERILTQ
+343 DPTLDTQRILGQ
-355 DVALETKKVELNLE
+355 DVALETKRVELGLE

-392 QLRGV
+392 QLRSV
-397 RGNVASQAQAL
+397 RGGVASQTQAL

-456 QQPKRAIKPKR
+456 QQPKRPIKPKK
-467 GQTLAFAT
+467 
-475 LAGLFLGVL
+475 GLVVAISLLVGLVLGVL

-506 GLSVYSIVPLSR
+506 GLSVYSIVPLSQ
-518 QQTEAEKG
+518 QQTAAEKG
-526 LRRRSDK
+526 LRRRTDK

-614 IQEERGDSKH
+614 IQEERGDAKH
-624 PGLSDVVSGQIDF
+624 PGLSDVVAGTVPFDT
-637 ERALIKSELEGL
+637 ALIKTELEGL

-668 KFITLL
+668 NFIALL

>member
-1 MNKDVNTMNKPFETG
+1 MNQMNMPYERSTQ
-16 RNTGSF
+16 
-22 PQQPTQHELG
+22 PQALGLG
-32 QESGEINLL
+32 QPMEQTSESAEINLL
-41 DLWYNLLDFKWVAAT
+41 DLWYNLLDFKWVAAA
-56 IVSAAMAVGLL
+56 IVAVATAIGLL

-82 QVETKQAGGL
+82 QVETKQSGGL

-115 LKSRTVVDTVAQT
+115 IKSRTVVESVAQT
-128 LGLSQSISPQYFPI
+128 LGLAQSITPQYFPV
-142 FGRWLAGQHEQA
+142 FGQWLANQHEA
-154 LGLAQPF
+154 ILGLAQPF
-161 LGLNEYAWGGEQ
+161 MGLNEYAWGGEQ
-173 LKLAQFSVPTEFT
+173 LRLAQFSVPTEFT
-186 DQPFVAVKAQA
+186 DQPFVAVKGDG
-197 NRFQLYSPTE
+197 NTFNLYSPFE
-207 ELLGEGVVG
+207 ELLGQGAVG
-216 EQLEFKIGYG
+216 QPLTFKIGYG
-226 NGSITISQF
+226 SGSITISQF
-235 EANEGMRAIVVR
+235 EANPGMKANVVR
-247 RHPLSLHGSLV
+247 RHPLSLHNGLV
-258 GPLAAGEVGRNSS
+258 EPLAASEVGRNSS
-271 MIRVSYESPNPA
+271 MIRVNYEHENPA

-315 DQQLPSIKEQLRK
+315 DEQLPSIKEQLRK
-328 AEDALNVFVQSKGTI
+328 AEDALNAFVQSKGTI
-343 DPTLDTERILTQ
+343 DPTLDTQRILGQ
-355 DVALETKKVELNLE
+355 DVELETKRVELGLE

-392 QLRGV
+392 QLRSV
-397 RGNVASQAQAL
+397 RGGVASQAQAL

-456 QQPKRAIKPKR
+456 QQPKRPFKPKK
-467 GQTLAFAT
+467 GQVLALAI
-475 LAGLFLGVL
+475 LAGIFLGVL

-506 GLSVYSIVPLSR
+506 GLSVYSIVPLSQ
-518 QQTEAEKG
+518 QQTTAEKG
-526 LRRRSDK
+526 LRRRTDK

-614 IQEERGDSKH
+614 IQEERGDAKH
-624 PGLSDVVSGQIDF
+624 PGLSDVVAGTVAFDK
-637 ERALIKSELEGL
+637 ALIKTELEGL

-668 KFITLL
+668 NFIALL
-674 EKADAEYDYV
+674 EKADVEYDYV

>member
-1 MNKDVNTMNKPFETG
+1 MNMPYERSTNPSALVG
-16 RNTGSF
+16 AG
-22 PQQPTQHELG
+22 QPVEQNNDSA
-32 QESGEINLL
+32 QINLL
-41 DLWYNLLDFKWVAAT
+41 DLWYNLLDFKWVAAA
-56 IVSAAMAVGLL
+56 IVAVATAIGLL
-67 YATVATPIYSADVLL
+67 YATVATPVYSADVLL
-82 QVETKQAGGL
+82 QVETKQTGGL

-115 LKSRTVVDTVAQT
+115 IKSRTVVESVAQT
-128 LGLSQSISPQYFPI
+128 LGLAQSITPQYFPV
-142 FGRWLAGQHEQA
+142 FGQWLANQHEAA

-161 LGLNEYAWGGEQ
+161 MGLNEYAWGGEQ
-173 LKLAQFSVPTEFT
+173 LKLAQFNVPSEFT
-186 DQPFVAVKAQA
+186 DQPFVTVKGEG
-197 NRFQLYSPTE
+197 NTFSLYSPYE
-207 ELLGEGVVG
+207 ELLGQGTVG
-216 EQLEFKIGYG
+216 QPLTFKIGYG
-226 NGSITISQF
+226 SGSITISQF
-235 EANEGMRAIVVR
+235 EANTGMQAIVVR
-247 RHPLSLHGSLV
+247 RHPLSLHNSLV
-258 GPLAAGEVGRNSS
+258 SPLSAGEVGRNSS

-315 DQQLPSIKEQLRK
+315 DEQLPSIKEQLRK
-328 AEDALNVFVQSKGTI
+328 AEEALNNFVQSKGTI
-343 DPTLDTERILTQ
+343 DPTLDTQRILTQ

-369 REKLL
+369 RQRLL

-380 HPLIQAI
+380 HPLIQAV
-387 DDQLA
+387 DDQLG
-392 QLRGV
+392 QLRNV
-397 RGNVASQAQAL
+397 RGGVADQTQAL
-408 PEVQQEYLRLRR
+408 PEVQREYLRLRR

-456 QQPKRAIKPKR
+456 QQPKRPFKPKK
-467 GQTLAFAT
+467 GQVLALAI
-475 LAGLFLGVL
+475 LAGIFLGVMT
-484 AAQALAMLRSAVRDP
+484 AQALAMLRSAVRDP

-506 GLSVYSIVPLSR
+506 GLSVYSIVPLSP
-518 QQTEAEKG
+518 QQTAAEKG
-526 LRRRSDK
+526 LRRRTDK

-614 IQEERGDSKH
+614 IQEERGDVKH
-624 PGLSDVVSGQIDF
+624 PGLSDVVAGTVAFDK
-637 ERALIKSELEGL
+637 ALIKTELEGL

-668 KFITLL
+668 NFIALL
-674 EKADAEYDYV
+674 EKADVEYDYV

-709 VARYGASNVRQ
+709 VARYGANNVRQ

>member
-1 MNKDVNTMNKPFETG
+1 MPYERSTPSQTLAGMGSPSEQTG
-16 RNTGSF
+16 DGA
-22 PQQPTQHELG
+22 
-32 QESGEINLL
+32 EINLL
-41 DLWYNLLDFKWVAAT
+41 DLWYNLLDFKWVAAAL
-56 IVSAAMAVGLL
+56 AAIGLAIGL
-67 YATVATPIYSADVLL
+67 VYATVATPIYSVDVLL
-82 QVETKQAGGL
+82 QVETKQTGGL
-92 AALEDVSGVLA
+92 AALDDVSGVLA
-103 AGGSNVTGELEI
+103 AGGPNVNGELEI
-115 LKSRTVVDTVAQT
+115 IRSRTVVESVAQT
-128 LGLSQSISPQYFPI
+128 LGLAQSITPQYFPV
-142 FGRWLAGQHEQA
+142 FGQWLANQHEQA
-154 LGLAQPF
+154 LGLAEPF
-161 LGLNEYAWGGEQ
+161 GGFSEYAWGGEQ

-186 DQPFVAVKAQA
+186 DQPFVAIKGEG
-197 NRFQLYSPTE
+197 NFYSLYSPAE
-207 ELLGEGVVG
+207 ELLGEGTVG
-216 EQLEFKIGYG
+216 QPLNFKIGYG
-226 NGSITISQF
+226 TGSITISQF
-235 EANEGMRAIVVR
+235 EANPGLKANVIR
-247 RHPLSLHGSLV
+247 RHPLSLHNGLV
-258 GPLAAGEVGRNSS
+258 GPLTALEVGRGSS
-271 MIRVSYESPNPA
+271 MIRVSYESPNPV
-283 FAVQFLNEL
+283 FAVSFLNEL

-315 DQQLPSIKEQLRK
+315 DSQLPTIKEQLRK
-328 AEDALNVFVQSKGTI
+328 AEEALNSFVQSKGTI
-343 DPTLDTERILTQ
+343 DPTLDTQRILGQ
-355 DVALETKKVELNLE
+355 DVALETKRIELGLE

-392 QLRGV
+392 QLRSV
-397 RGNVASQAQAL
+397 RGGVASQTQAL

-456 QQPKRAIKPKR
+456 QQPKRPIKPKK
-467 GQTLAFAT
+467 
-475 LAGLFLGVL
+475 GLVVAISLVVGLLLGVL

-506 GLSVYSIVPLSR
+506 GLSVYSIVPLSQ
-518 QQTEAEKG
+518 QQTAAEKG
-526 LRRRSDK
+526 LRRRTDK

-614 IQEERGDSKH
+614 IQEERGDAKH
-624 PGLSDVVSGQIDF
+624 PGLSDVVAGTVGFDK
-637 ERALIKSELEGL
+637 ALIKTELEGL

-668 KFITLL
+668 NFIALL
-674 EKADAEYDYV
+674 EKADVEYDYV

>member
-1 MNKDVNTMNKPFETG
+1 MNIPYEPTNKGNAMGTPPQLAEM
-16 RNTGSF
+16 GSD
-22 PQQPTQHELG
+22 P
-32 QESGEINLL
+32 GEIKLL
-41 DLWYNLLDFKWVAAT
+41 DLWYNLLDFKWVAAAIT
-56 IVSAAMAVGLL
+56 ACAVAIGAI
-67 YATVATPIYSADVLL
+67 YATVATPIFSADVLL
-82 QVETKQAGGL
+82 QVETTQAGGL

-103 AGGSNVTGELEI
+103 AGRSNVNGELEI
-115 LKSRTVVDTVAQT
+115 IRSRTVVESVANS
-128 LGLSQSISPQYFPI
+128 LGLAQSISPQYFPV
-142 FGRWLAGQHEQA
+142 FGRWLANQHEQA
-154 LGLAQPF
+154 LGLSKPF
-161 LGLNEYAWGGEQ
+161 LNLNEYAWGGEQ
-173 LKLAQFSVPTEFT
+173 LKLAQFVVPTAWT
-186 DQPFVAVKAQA
+186 DQAFKAVKGDGDAYT
-197 NRFQLYSPTE
+197 LYSPE
-207 ELLGEGVVG
+207 DKALGQGTVG
-216 EQLEFKIGYG
+216 QPLTFNIGFG
-226 NGSITISQF
+226 TGSITISQF
-235 EANEGMRAIVVR
+235 EANPGLIANVVR
-247 RHPLSLHGSLV
+247 RHPLSLHNGLV
-258 GPLAAGEVGRNSS
+258 APLSAAEVSRGSS
-271 MIRVSYESPNPA
+271 MIRVRYESPSPA
-283 FAVQFLNEL
+283 FAVKFLNEL

-343 DPTLDTERILTQ
+343 DPTLDTQRILGQ
-355 DVALETKKVELNLE
+355 DVELETKRVELGLE

-392 QLRGV
+392 QLRSV
-397 RGNVASQAQAL
+397 RGGVASQAQAL

-434 GAQQLKVAKAGTV
+434 GAQQLKVAKAGTI

-456 QQPKRAIKPKR
+456 QQPKRAFKPQKS
-467 GQTLAFAT
+467 QVITLAL
-475 LAGLFLGVL
+475 LAGILLGVL
-484 AAQALAMLRSAVRDP
+484 AAQVLAMLRSAVRDP

-506 GLSVYSIVPLSR
+506 GLSVYSIVPLSP
-518 QQTEAEKG
+518 QQTAAEKG

-614 IQEERGDSKH
+614 IQEERGDNKH
-624 PGLSDVVSGQIDF
+624 PGLSDVVAGTRSFDQ
-637 ERALIKSELEGL
+637 ALVKTELEGL

-668 KFITLL
+668 NFIALL

>member
-1 MNKDVNTMNKPFETG
+1 MNQMNMPYERSTNPQGFTGMGQPVEQSSNNT
-16 RNTGSF
+16 
-22 PQQPTQHELG
+22 
-32 QESGEINLL
+32 EINLI
-41 DLWYNLLDFKWVAAT
+41 DLWYNLVDFKWVAVA
-56 IVSAAMAVGLL
+56 ILVVSTVIGLL
-67 YATVATPIYSADVLL
+67 YSTVATPIYSADVLL
-82 QVETKQAGGL
+82 QVETKQTGGL

-115 LKSRTVVDTVAQT
+115 IKSRTVVESVAET
-128 LGLSQSISPQYFPI
+128 LGLAQSITPQYFPFI
-142 FGRWLAGQHEQA
+142 GQWLANSHEEA
-154 LGLAQPF
+154 LGLAAPF
-161 LGLNEYAWGGEQ
+161 LGLTGYAWGGEQ
-173 LKLAQFSVPTEFT
+173 LKLTQFSVPPEFT
-186 DQPFVAVKAQA
+186 DQAFIAVK
-197 NRFQLYSPTE
+197 
-207 ELLGEGVVG
+207 GEGRSFSLLSPAEESLGQGVIG
-216 EQLEFKIGYG
+216 EPLTFKIGYG
-226 NGSITISQF
+226 IGTITISQF
-235 EANEGMRAIVVR
+235 DAHSGMRANVVR
-247 RHPLSLHGSLV
+247 RHPLSLHNGLV
-258 GPLAAGEVGRNSS
+258 APLSAGEVGRNSS

-283 FAVQFLNEL
+283 FAVRFLNEL
-292 ANAYLRQNVE
+292 ANAYVRQNVE

-315 DQQLPSIKEQLRK
+315 DQQLPSIKEQLRR
-328 AEDALNVFVQSKGTI
+328 AEDALNTFVQSKGTI
-343 DPTLDTERILTQ
+343 DPTLDTQRILGQ
-355 DVALETKKVELNLE
+355 DVELETKRVELGLE

-387 DDQLA
+387 DDQLT
-392 QLRGV
+392 QLRSV
-397 RGNVASQAQAL
+397 RGGVASQAQAL

-456 QQPKRAIKPKR
+456 QQPKRPFKPKK
-467 GQTLAFAT
+467 GQLLALAM
-475 LAGLFLGVL
+475 LAGVFLGVL
-484 AAQALAMLRSAVRDP
+484 SAQALAMLRSAVRDP

-506 GLSVYSIVPLSR
+506 GLSVYSIVPLS
-518 QQTEAEKG
+518 QQQSAAEKG

-533 VGLLAVSA
+533 VGLLAVAA

-614 IQEERGDSKH
+614 IQEERGDTKH
-624 PGLSDVVSGQIDF
+624 PGLSDVVAGTVAF
-637 ERALIKSELEGL
+637 ETALVKTELEGL

-668 KFITLL
+668 NFIALL
-674 EKADAEYDYV
+674 ERADIEYDYV

-763 YGTYGDPVQGKKA
+763 YGTYGDPVTGQASDKKA